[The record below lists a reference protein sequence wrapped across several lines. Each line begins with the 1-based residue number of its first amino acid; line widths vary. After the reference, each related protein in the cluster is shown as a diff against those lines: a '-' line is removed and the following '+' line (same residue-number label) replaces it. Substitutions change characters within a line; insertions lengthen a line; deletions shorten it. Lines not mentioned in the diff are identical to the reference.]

1 MSFGSLEE
9 MVAASDVVV
18 VAEVVEVGRGAY
30 MGEEPGRLQLRDV
43 ALRVSEILR
52 GNAGKENLKF
62 VETGW
67 GSKGAELV
75 IEGYPTSVVGQ
86 EGIYFLG
93 PKVPDGSPSAGS
105 HSLLNS
111 QGRFFRTGG
120 KDELKPGNK
129 ENGLSK
135 QLAARGFN
143 KLVEDIRKA
152 P

>member
-43 ALRVSEILR
+43 TLRVSEVLR
-52 GNAGKENLKF
+52 GNAGETLKF

-75 IEGYPTSVVGQ
+75 VEGYPTSVVGQ
-86 EGIYFLG
+86 QGIYFLG
-93 PKVPDGSPSAGS
+93 PKMPDGSPSASS

-120 KDELKPGNK
+120 KNELTPGNK